1 MKHIPAEAVLRETRR
16 KASPLSLQFCVM
28 ASDKQFANVR
38 LTDASLVETCCAPQ
52 ALETKCH
59 L

>member
-1 MKHIPAEAVLRETRR
+1 MVKHIPAEAVLQETHR

-38 LTDASLVETCCAPQ
+38 
-52 ALETKCH
+52 
-59 L
+59 